1 MTRPSATPS
10 PHRAPPIP
18 GLPALTL
25 ALGVT
30 LGAAA
35 CGGDVRSGDP
45 SLQVRVTVDPPAPLV
60 GTARIRVEVADADWT
75 PRNGARVV
83 LTGVREGVTLAA
95 DTAWGEGAGRY
106 VAPAFRFEVTGE
118 WVLLTRVELP
128 DGRWHE
134 VERKVTVGGD
144 G

>member
-1 MTRPSATPS
+1 MLA
-10 PHRAPPIP
+10 I
-18 GLPALTL
+18 GL
-25 ALGVT
+25 AL
-30 LGAAA
+30 ASAA
-35 CGGDVRSGDP
+35 CGRDARSGDR

-60 GTARIRVEVADADWT
+60 GTAEVRVEVADADWS

-83 LTGVREGVTLAA
+83 LTGIREGVTLAV

-106 VAPAFRFEVTGE
+106 TAPAFRFEVTGD
-118 WVLLTRVELP
+118 WVLVARVELP
-128 DGRWHE
+128 DGRWQE

>member
-1 MTRPSATPS
+1 MS
-10 PHRAPPIP
+10 PRFRALPPRHRRA
-18 GLPALTL
+18 GKVLALML
-25 ALGVT
+25 ALGLALAT
-30 LGAAA
+30 AA
-35 CGGDVRSGDP
+35 CGRDVRSGDR

-60 GTARIRVEVADADWT
+60 GTAEVRVEVADADWA

-83 LTGVREGVTLAA
+83 ITGIREAVTLAV

-106 VAPAFRFEVTGE
+106 TAPAFRFEVTGD
-118 WVLLTRVELP
+118 WVLVTRVELP
-128 DGRWHE
+128 DGRWQE